1 MSTGDLTIGTEQTD
15 ALISYPELICINK
28 NIEMMKV
35 ESKIISNERPTEFRM
50 VYETN
55 KYFYIGCQIID
66 NNISWFVKIID
77 TVYHLGNSNE
87 ADILL
92 SVFFKG
98 QDLIEEMK
106 LMLEKEKVD
115 DDLESLTILRK
126 KYPKPTWI

>member
-1 MSTGDLTIGTEQTD
+1 M
-15 ALISYPELICINK
+15 
-28 NIEMMKV
+28 
-35 ESKIISNERPTEFRM
+35 
-50 VYETN
+50 
-55 KYFYIGCQIID
+55 
-66 NNISWFVKIID
+66 
-77 TVYHLGNSNE
+77 GNSNE

>member
-1 MSTGDLTIGTEQTD
+1 MSTGDLTIGTEQTG

-35 ESKIISNERPTEFRM
+35 ESEIISNERPTEFVWFMKQINTFILDVRLLTTIYHGSLKLLIM
-50 VYETN
+50 FTIWEIVM
-55 KYFYIGCQIID
+55 KQIFY
-66 NNISWFVKIID
+66 
-77 TVYHLGNSNE
+77 YL
-87 ADILL
+87 
-92 SVFFKG
+92 FFLKG